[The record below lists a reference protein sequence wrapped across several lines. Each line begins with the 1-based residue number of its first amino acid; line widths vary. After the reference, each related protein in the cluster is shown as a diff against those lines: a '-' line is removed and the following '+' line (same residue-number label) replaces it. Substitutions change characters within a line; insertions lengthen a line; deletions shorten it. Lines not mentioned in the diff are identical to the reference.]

1 MNLGLTW
8 EDFEARTWSYQKA
21 CSLSSLKVFGWKALE
36 DLEGCLHA
44 YSWLPH
50 NMAASWFNPWWL
62 RAPNVTISMEWPFV
76 KACHFH
82 CTIRSPAELQGE
94 KNRLKLVSSV
104 RTMYRQSHGKEM
116 SLGHLGGKKS
126 ALPCRL
132 HLIVPWSFAHHIVTS
147 HISRSLFTFPG
158 KIVFSYPSEEINSS
172 SHKLPP
178 SSCFTLPCFMHT

>member
-1 MNLGLTW
+1 MQIAFFCSMNLGLTW

-44 YSWLPH
+44 YSSLPH

-62 RAPNVTISMEWPFV
+62 RAPNATISMEWPFV

-94 KNRLKLVSSV
+94 KNRLKLVSSA
-104 RTMYRQSHGKEM
+104 RTMYRQSHRKEM
-116 SLGHLGGKKS
+116 SLRPSWGKKS

-132 HLIVPWSFAHHIVTS
+132 HLIVPWSFAHHIVAS
-147 HISRSLFTFPG
+147 HISCSLFTFSG
-158 KIVFSYPSEEINSS
+158 KIVFLIPL
-172 SHKLPP
+172 KK
-178 SSCFTLPCFMHT
+178 